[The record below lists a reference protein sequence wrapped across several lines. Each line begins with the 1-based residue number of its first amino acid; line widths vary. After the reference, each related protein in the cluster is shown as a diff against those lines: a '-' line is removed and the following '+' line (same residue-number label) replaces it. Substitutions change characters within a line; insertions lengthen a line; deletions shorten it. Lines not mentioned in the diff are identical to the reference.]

1 MKILIVCGAGAS
13 STFVALRVRRTAAG
27 RGITVQV
34 AAGSEADL
42 PGALSGIDVLLVGP
56 HLAHLFEDILGQ
68 ADAAGVGAVLLPDT
82 IFAARDGD
90 EALDLALGAA
100 AARS

>member
-13 STFVALRVRRTAAG
+13 STFVALRVRRTAAE
-27 RGITVQV
+27 RGIAVEV
-34 AAGSEADL
+34 AAGSESDL
-42 PGALSGIDVLLVGP
+42 PDELGGVNVLLVGP

-68 ADAAGVGAVLLPDT
+68 ARARGVEARLMPEAV
-82 IFAARDGD
+82 FAARDG
-90 EALDLALGAA
+90 EQALDLALGAQ